1 VAGQSKRFAKYLID
15 NNYVD
20 AVIQLPPDLFFGTT
34 IATCIIVL
42 KKSKNDNK
50 TLFIDASGEF
60 VRGGNKNKISDVN
73 RIKILQAYIARKNAE
88 HFAALIESKTIAEND
103 YNITV
108 SKYVDGK
115 DTREIVD
122 ITELNKEISRIVF
135 RQQELRTAIDEIVA
149 DIEGAR

>member
-1 VAGQSKRFAKYLID
+1 MAGQSKRFAKYLID

-50 TLFIDASGEF
+50 TLFIDASGGF

-73 RIKILQAYIARKNAE
+73 RIKILHTYIARKNAE